1 MPKLTPE
8 EFLDTV
14 LVPEKKTEHLCWHCK
29 HLKPVLKGS
38 SFPPA
43 DTVGWCM
50 KIHWPF
56 YWCVTEA
63 NVVKKCYAFEAKEV
77 RAVAG
82 AGTGARAVAS

>member
-8 EFLDTV
+8 EFLASV
-14 LVPEKKTEHLCWHCK
+14 LVPEKRTDHICWQCK

-43 DTVGWCM
+43 DLIGWCR

-56 YWCVTEA
+56 DWCVVEA
-63 NVVKKCYAFEAKEV
+63 NVIKKCYAFEKKEV
-77 RAVAG
+77 AATAG
-82 AGTGARAVAS
+82 AARK